1 MDFVSTNYAN
11 AVPFST
17 DHKYAPSQAP
27 FHAAVLKRS
36 KKRSLPVRV
45 SNFAA
50 AAAASEA
57 GGLVNG
63 ATVRRSLAATREN
76 EARALQLGKS
86 SSALEQLDIER
97 GVCVP
102 FRKYSPETVWFFF
115 YCERLVLSNMKY

>member
-1 MDFVSTNYAN
+1 MDFISTSYAN

-50 AAAASEA
+50 AASEA

-63 ATVRRSLAATREN
+63 ATVRRSLAATRES

-86 SSALEQLDIER
+86 SSAMEQLDIER

-102 FRKYSPETVWFFF
+102 FRKYSPETV
-115 YCERLVLSNMKY
+115 